1 MKKNILKNSI
11 ITGALCTVLIVPTFA
26 QSVGIMPISAKTD
39 ESVSIRHEFDHWSEK
54 YIDELSKKYDIK
66 SLFED
71 KDLNDAITIEDF
83 KSIVEL
89 TIDKEYDNTP
99 DSITR
104 EAGVYELTRIWAKE
118 TDKNL
123 EKIPV
128 IKMLIYPDTNKIDSK
143 YNHGITVA
151 YMHDIAKG
159 RDTGVFNPK
168 AEVTY
173 GELATLI
180 YNTAKAIETEL
191 NSDDQSIVKGKLET
205 RGSYEITD
213 DKVIFDFRLM
223 SHYSQTEE
231 LKFSSGQQF
240 EIVIIDENDEE
251 VYRYSDGKAFTEA
264 LVFKTIK
271 PGELLKWNDEWDMTD
286 KKGNKLTEGK
296 YKAEIKVL
304 VMEENNEKIEE
315 GELTTIIDFSL

>member
-11 ITGALCTVLIVPTFA
+11 ITGVLCAVIIVPTFA
-26 QSVGIMPISAKTD
+26 QSTDIMPVSAKSD
-39 ESVSIRHEFDHWSEK
+39 ESVSIRHEVDHWSEK
-54 YIDELSKKYDIK
+54 YINQLSKNYNVDL
-66 SLFED
+66 LFED
-71 KDLNDAITIEDF
+71 KDLNDSITIEDF
-83 KSIVEL
+83 KNIVKL
-89 TIDKEYDNTP
+89 TIDKEYDNST

-104 EAGVYELTRIWAKE
+104 EAIVYEITRIWAKE

-128 IKMLIYPDTNKIDSK
+128 IKMLIYPDTNKINSK

-159 RDTGVFNPK
+159 RDTGVFDPK

-180 YNTAKAIETEL
+180 YNTDKAIKTEL

-205 RGSYEITD
+205 KGSYEITD
-213 DKVIFDFRLM
+213 DKVILNFELM
-223 SHYSQTEE
+223 SHYAETKE

-240 EIVIIDENDEE
+240 EIVIMDENDKE

-271 PGELLKWNDEWDMTD
+271 PGELLKWNDEWDLTN
-286 KKGNKLTEGK
+286 KEGNKLTEGE
-296 YKAEIKVL
+296 YKAEIKIL
-304 VMEENNEKIEE
+304 VMEEDKGAIEE
-315 GELTTIIDFSL
+315 EELTTIIDFSL